1 LAPDTPTPSEEATPP
16 PVPSPVSVDQPNWPR
31 LIQAGRWLKRNVG
44 DLALYVG
51 LAALAVIFAWVDIRY
66 AEPAGPLVLATVI
79 LAEATAILA
88 AVSAYNAHLT
98 KNLNANF
105 ALILGEVLRPSK
117 PEEAPPATPAPPR
130 PPG

>member
-1 LAPDTPTPSEEATPP
+1 MAPDTPTPSEEATPA

-31 LIQAGRWLKRNVG
+31 LIQAGRWLKRNAE
-44 DLALYVG
+44 DLGLCVG
-51 LAALAVIFAWVDIRY
+51 LLIFVVVFVLIDISY

-79 LAEATAILA
+79 LAEATATLA

-98 KNLNANF
+98 KNSNAKF
-105 ALILGEVLRPSK
+105 ALILGEVMRPSK
-117 PEEAPPATPAPPR
+117 PEEAPPETPAPPR